1 MQPELVTNEH
11 PEGALRESRWF
22 RAIFENATDGI
33 MIAEV
38 ESRRMLFGNAAI
50 CWMLGRRPEEI
61 KGLTLRD
68 IHPETFLAYAERD
81 FARHIEDQGGR
92 SENVPMKRKDG
103 SIFYADIT
111 VAPVEIGAKHYLAG
125 FFRDITER
133 KLAEQL
139 VRDREADFT
148 AIVEHSPIAML
159 VSVGGGADDRI
170 MAMNQAASDML
181 GYTLDDIPDLRHW
194 WTRAYPDE
202 KYREEVRAEWTR
214 RTASAIERMGRIEP
228 METTVTCKDGTT
240 RYVRF
245 SFASIG
251 DRHILTGEDLTARR
265 HAETALRESEARY
278 RNIFNAAYDVIYT
291 IEPDGTLSSIS
302 PSAERMTGWRPEEW
316 IGKHFAPV
324 VHPDDQSRVQVVLDR
339 LFAGETYPG
348 AEIRIVT
355 KSGAYLDTEFTA
367 AMHHRDGSPV
377 VVGVLR
383 DISARKRAEEQVRK
397 LNEGLERTVRERTRA
412 LLDAQQ
418 ELVRSERLSMLG
430 QVAGSVGHELRNPLG
445 VMSNAVYFLKS
456 VLTDADDI
464 TREYLDIIQSEI
476 MDADRIVE
484 DLLDS
489 VRVKPPHPETVSLAP
504 LLEQSLAKC
513 AIPESVTVRLE
524 IPEEIPPLWVDAMQM
539 MQVFRNLISNGVEAM
554 PGGGVLVVRA
564 VTDKGEKRVTIHVTD
579 SGSGMTPEHREKLFQ
594 PLYTTKARG
603 IGLGLSVVK
612 NLAEANGGRVE
623 VESEPGLGSTFSVSM
638 PAGGT
643 GAEQQGS
650 AA

>member
-1 MQPELVTNEH
+1 MQPELVTHEH
-11 PEGALRESRWF
+11 PESALRESRWF

-68 IHPETFLAYAERD
+68 IHPESFVAHAERA
-81 FARHIEDQGGR
+81 FAHLAENQGGL
-92 SENVPMKRKDG
+92 SENVPMTRKDG

-111 VAPVEIGAKHYLAG
+111 VAPIEIGAKRYLAG

-159 VSVGGGADDRI
+159 VSVGDGADDRI
-170 MAMNQAASDML
+170 MVMNQATSEML
-181 GYTLDDIPDLRHW
+181 GYTLDDIPDLEHW
-194 WTRAYPDE
+194 WIRAYPDE

-214 RTASAIERMGRIEP
+214 RTASAIERVGSIEP

-251 DRHILTGEDLTARR
+251 DRHIMTGEDLTARR
-265 HAETALRESEARY
+265 QAEIALRESEARY
-278 RNIFNAAYDVIYT
+278 RNIFNAVYDVIYT

-324 VHPDDQSRVQVVLDR
+324 VHPDDQPKVQEILDR
-339 LFAGETYPG
+339 LFAGESYPG

-355 KSGAYLDTEFTA
+355 KSGAYLDTEFRA
-367 AMHHRDGSPV
+367 ATHERDGSSV

-383 DISARKRAEEQVRK
+383 DISARKRAEAQAERLATTDELTGITNRREFTRILNSELDRARRYGAPLSLIMYDLDHFKRVNDSFGHDVGDHVLQEVARLVNENIRSVDTAGRWGGEEFMVLMPQTVAASARTAAEK
-397 LNEGLERTVRERTRA
+397 LRQAIAQHRFAEAGTVTASFGVA
-412 LLDAQQ
+412 LLTPQDDRDS
-418 ELVRSERLSMLG
+418 L
-430 QVAGSVGHELRNPLG
+430 
-445 VMSNAVYFLKS
+445 LKK
-456 VLTDADDI
+456 AD
-464 TREYLDIIQSEI
+464 Q
-476 MDADRIVE
+476 A
-484 DLLDS
+484 
-489 VRVKPPHPETVSLAP
+489 
-504 LLEQSLAKC
+504 
-513 AIPESVTVRLE
+513 
-524 IPEEIPPLWVDAMQM
+524 
-539 MQVFRNLISNGVEAM
+539 
-554 PGGGVLVVRA
+554 
-564 VTDKGEKRVTIHVTD
+564 
-579 SGSGMTPEHREKLFQ
+579 
-594 PLYTTKARG
+594 LYQAKARG
-603 IGLGLSVVK
+603 R
-612 NLAEANGGRVE
+612 NRVE
-623 VESEPGLGSTFSVSM
+623 IMCE
-638 PAGGT
+638 A
-643 GAEQQGS
+643 
-650 AA
+650 